1 MYMSADMYACT
12 DTCSESTSHQA
23 ETQTQSAERR
33 ANGRGPLGA
42 EGGLPQSWMRRLM
55 RGYAQVLVTP
65 VGKACVL
72 LVFGT
77 LVGLM
82 TFVALEKTTTGFE
95 LQDLTPDVSYVRD
108 FFAVKEAQFGS
119 VMGKLKTTLYFMH
132 ADYASGDVQMLM
144 TEVSHALLSLP
155 PSLPLSLS
163 LFSVSR
169 MCALSPAHARTHALY
184 IHIFMCIYIDTYVC
198 I

>member
-1 MYMSADMYACT
+1 M
-12 DTCSESTSHQA
+12 
-23 ETQTQSAERR
+23 QSAERR

-65 VGKACVL
+65 AGKACVL

-95 LQDLTPDVSYVRD
+95 LKDLTPDVSYVRD

-119 VMGKLKTTLYFMH
+119 VMGKLVTTLY
-132 ADYASGDVQMLM
+132 
-144 TEVSHALLSLP
+144 LSL
-155 PSLPLSLS
+155 
-163 LFSVSR
+163 
-169 MCALSPAHARTHALY
+169 
-184 IHIFMCIYIDTYVC
+184 IHI
-198 I
+198 